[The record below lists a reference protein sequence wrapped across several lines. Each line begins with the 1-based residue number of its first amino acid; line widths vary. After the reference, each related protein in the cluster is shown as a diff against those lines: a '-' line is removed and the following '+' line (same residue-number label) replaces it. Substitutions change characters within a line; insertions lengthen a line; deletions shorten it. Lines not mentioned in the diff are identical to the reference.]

1 MKALAPYL
9 SKALIRRLGTSL
21 ACAGDWSRQH
31 PDPNLKPPYGWV
43 DDGFFS
49 GGNERASPGGFH
61 VESVQPEKNGSF
73 RVHVR
78 LKYSEPIQNPY
89 WYVDV
94 IVTRENKHFVVDDV
108 VFLKDDW
115 DEESRLSED
124 LAVDC
129 DGSRWVGHGDERK
142 VE

>member
-1 MKALAPYL
+1 MGGLTTDFSQVETKEPRLAVFM
-9 SKALIRRLGTSL
+9 SKA
-21 ACAGDWSRQH
+21 
-31 PDPNLKPPYGWV
+31 
-43 DDGFFS
+43 
-49 GGNERASPGGFH
+49 
-61 VESVQPEKNGSF
+61 
-73 RVHVR
+73 
-78 LKYSEPIQNPY
+78 YSEPIQNPY